1 MSLSKLRELVMD
13 GGALQIYRK
22 EPLSHMQVNVSS
34 EDDRSDN
41 LPPTERNC
49 RTLTIKSE
57 SPGITKGPALQKYS
71 HFFAV
76 LA

>member
-1 MSLSKLRELVMD
+1 MSPVGNVIYILMR
-13 GGALQIYRK
+13 QIYRK
-22 EPLSHMQVNVSS
+22 EPLPHMQVNVSS